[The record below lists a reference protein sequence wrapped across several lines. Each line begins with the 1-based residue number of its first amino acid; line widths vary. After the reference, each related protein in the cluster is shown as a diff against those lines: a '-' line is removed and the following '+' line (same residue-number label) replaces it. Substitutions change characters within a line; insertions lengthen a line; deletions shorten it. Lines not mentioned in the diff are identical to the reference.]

1 MKYVGKFKDRLDKE
15 HAITIVTDAPGT
27 EAVLTLGT
35 PPFTVDM
42 DADGDT
48 IYKNA
53 KYQAATIK
61 YVAVNEKYDMYA
73 STAQQNKVTL
83 TDSNNNVEWVGYIEP
98 NSYNQDYEGYD
109 TEVELNA
116 IDALATLQ
124 YYKYSPIG
132 DDKSVVTFKA
142 LLFHLL
148 QKCNAYTYL
157 YVSDN
162 VKLTS
167 SSTTPIIET
176 LVISESDFYDQK
188 NDGETDEDVAWT
200 YQDVLEEVAQFL
212 GYTVIAWGNSVYMID
227 YDSIK
232 SGNNAFW
239 KYTLKDGGS
248 AKATLTSNIAID
260 GDMIVNGGQTVSLGD
275 VYNKVIIKAE
285 TNTFESAIPSL
296 YDNLINITKSEDK
309 ILTSSTSQR
318 DGIYGEVIKSPL
330 GETDTDSG
338 NMIVMIQRAYNP
350 QKGNYKNPQAV
361 AVKYYKNPYYKFYS
375 YNNTTL
381 DNGMN
386 YTDSKSYYGAFIAKF
401 FVQHV
406 DNLNSEWLQALLG
419 QTQTKQTLDSI
430 FADNNITNLTL
441 SNYLCLMNPSPK
453 HLNPTQMAF
462 YPFLETVASD
472 NTALFGGKNAYLL
485 IKGSLYFHYF
495 DNNAYPIPDGESD
508 ISEGRRY
515 LKDANEGYLLAQL
528 RWGNLFWNG
537 TKWTN
542 EGSVVFHLP
551 YIKPTASSSERRA
564 DAIMFK
570 DNDFINT
577 VSWRLGITDKGYII
591 KCPEDNI
598 IAGLP
603 RLTLFSPYD
612 PIYNKDGRHYPLD
625 RVFLKDFDIKAIIA
639 DPTFSE
645 AMDTDTEYTNIISKD
660 NVKELNEISWKINT
674 YDNKKPSFSCVG
686 YKDYDSK
693 GLPQYHFLEK
703 TYNVST
709 YKGEQDWESSDDD
722 APKGALRQEEHAI
735 YKLVNQYS
743 TPSINLN
750 ITVDNTDIK
759 PWSKVTEKFMQG
771 KTFIIDTFSIDYE
784 NASTKLTLVEKK

>member
-1 MKYVGKFKDRLDKE
+1 MKYVGTFKDRLNKE
-15 HAITIVTDAPGT
+15 HTVTIVTDAAGT
-27 EAVLTLGT
+27 EVALTLGT

-42 DADGDT
+42 NTDGDT
-48 IYKNA
+48 LYKNA

-61 YVAVNEKYDMYA
+61 YVAANEKYDMYA
-73 STAQQNKVTL
+73 ATAQQNKVTL
-83 TDSNNNVEWVGYIEP
+83 TDASNNIEWIGYIEP
-98 NSYNQDYEGYD
+98 NSYSQDYEGYD
-109 TEVELNA
+109 GEIELNA

-124 YYKYSPIG
+124 YYKYDPIG
-132 DDKSVVTFKA
+132 DEKAVITFKE

-148 QKCNAYTYL
+148 QKCNAYKYM

-162 VKLTS
+162 VKLSS
-167 SSTTPIIET
+167 SSTTPIIDT
-176 LVISESDFYDQK
+176 LVISESNFYDEK

-200 YQDVLEEVAQFL
+200 YQDVLEETAQFL
-212 GYTVIAWGNSVYMID
+212 GMTVIAWGDSVYIID

-232 SGNNAFW
+232 GGNNTYW
-239 KYTLKDGGS
+239 RYDLTLGGYS
-248 AKATLTSNIAID
+248 KVTLSSPIAID
-260 GDMIVNGGQTVSLGD
+260 GEMIVHGGQTVGLGD
-275 VYNKVIIKAE
+275 VYNKVSIKAD

-296 YDNLINITKSEDK
+296 YDNLINITKGKDDT
-309 ILTSSTSQR
+309 LTSSTSQR
-318 DGIYGEVIKSPL
+318 DGIYGEVIQSPI
-330 GETDTDSG
+330 GETETDSG
-338 NMIVMIQRAYNP
+338 NMLVMIQRAYNP

-375 YNNTTL
+375 YNGTTL

-406 DNLNSEWLQALLG
+406 DGLYSGLFEQVYP
-419 QTQTKQTLDSI
+419 KKTLDEI
-430 FADNNITNLTL
+430 FAQNDITNISLT
-441 SNYLCLMNPSPK
+441 NYLCLMNPSPK
-453 HLNPTQMAF
+453 HLNPTQMAM

-472 NTALFGGKNAYLL
+472 GTALFGGKNAYLL

-515 LKDANEGYLLAQL
+515 YKDASEGYLLAKLQ
-528 RWGNLFWNG
+528 WGNLFWNG
-537 TKWTN
+537 EKWTN
-542 EGSVVFHLP
+542 EGSITFHLP
-551 YIKPTASSSERRA
+551 YVKPTASSSERRA
-564 DAIMFK
+564 DALMFK
-570 DNDFINT
+570 DNDFVNT
-577 VSWRLGITDKGYII
+577 VNWRLGITDKGYLI

-598 IAGLP
+598 VAGLP

-645 AMDTDTEYTNIISKD
+645 AMDTDTEYTNVISKD

-693 GLPQYHFLEK
+693 GLKQYHFLDK

-709 YKGEQDWESSDDD
+709 AKGEADWESSDPD
-722 APKGALRQEEHAI
+722 APKGGLRQEEHAI

-750 ITVDNTDIK
+750 ITVDSTDIR
-759 PWSKVTEKFMQG
+759 PWSKVSEKFMG
-771 KTFIIDTFSIDYE
+771 AKTFIIDTLSIDYE
-784 NASTKLTLVEKK
+784 NASTTLTLVEKK